1 MSSTHHQPVP
11 ETTVPLHDRL
21 LELWAAPIPDA
32 DVAQGAF
39 AALYTDPVSING
51 ADVPLSAL
59 VDRAT
64 QTHASLE
71 RLHVEIL
78 DVIETPGKLV
88 LAFELTARHVG
99 VWHSALGDVPA
110 TGRTV
115 TVRTIDVLTVHHG
128 FIAAIW
134 VVSDE
139 TALLTQL
146 GAGL

>member
-1 MSSTHHQPVP
+1 M
-11 ETTVPLHDRL
+11 
-21 LELWAAPIPDA
+21 
-32 DVAQGAF
+32 
-39 AALYTDPVSING
+39 SING

-59 VDRAT
+59 LDRAA

-71 RLHVEIL
+71 RLHVEVL

-99 VWHSALGDVPA
+99 EWHSALGVVPA

-115 TVRTIDVLTVHHG
+115 TVRTIDVLTVRDG
-128 FIAAIW
+128 LVAAVW

-139 TALLTQL
+139 AALLSQL
-146 GAGL
+146 GAGF